1 MGQIAKHS
9 VMIDGHKTSVSLEPE
24 FWQALTEIAAIEERS
39 LNALIGGVD
48 RGRTGNLSSALR
60 LYALAHFRHQAKE
73 PAVTTAATPNPAPP
87 A

>member
-24 FWQALTEIAAIEERS
+24 FWQALTEIAAIEGRS
-39 LNALIGGVD
+39 LNALIGDVD
-48 RGRTGNLSSALR
+48 RGRVGNLSSALR
-60 LYALAHFRHQAKE
+60 LYALAHFRRQANA
-73 PAVTTAATPNPAPP
+73 PAAPIAATPNPAPP